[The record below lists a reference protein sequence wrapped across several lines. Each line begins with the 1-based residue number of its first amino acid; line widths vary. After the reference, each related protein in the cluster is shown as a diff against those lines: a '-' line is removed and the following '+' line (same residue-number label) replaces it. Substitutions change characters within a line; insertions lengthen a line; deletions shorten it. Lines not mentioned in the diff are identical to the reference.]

1 MKSRIYKNQ
10 KTKDLAPVSGPNAFT
25 GIWTSSVGGRFFY
38 LPRQVKPE
46 FYKRER
52 IAI

>member
-25 GIWTSSVGGRFFY
+25 GIWTSSVGGRFSLFAPAGQAGI
-38 LPRQVKPE
+38 L
-46 FYKRER
+46 
-52 IAI
+52 